1 MTDEERQKLCES
13 LRLAFS
19 PWPCRIA
26 ADEIERLVARVK
38 ELELALDKIEA
49 VCRHG
54 PHNPDDRWIMDG
66 YDELKRSCE
75 EKNKRLWTAL
85 PDGITEVKNETCSGQ
100 RGIYQEVQM
109 TDEERQKLC
118 AALRNTSDD
127 WLPERL
133 RTDVRDIAADE
144 IERLAKE
151 VKDAKELIIVLLNK
165 AKEYMD

>member
-1 MTDEERQKLCES
+1 MT
-13 LRLAFS
+13 
-19 PWPCRIA
+19 WVA
-26 ADEIERLVARVK
+26 A
-38 ELELALDKIEA
+38 
-49 VCRHG
+49 
-54 PHNPDDRWIMDG
+54 
-66 YDELKRSCE
+66 
-75 EKNKRLWTAL
+75 
-85 PDGITEVKNETCSGQ
+85 CSGQ
-100 RGIYQEVQM
+100 RGIYQELIM

>member
-1 MTDEERQKLCES
+1 
-13 LRLAFS
+13 
-19 PWPCRIA
+19 
-26 ADEIERLVARVK
+26 
-38 ELELALDKIEA
+38 
-49 VCRHG
+49 
-54 PHNPDDRWIMDG
+54 
-66 YDELKRSCE
+66 
-75 EKNKRLWTAL
+75 
-85 PDGITEVKNETCSGQ
+85 
-100 RGIYQEVQM
+100 M

>member
-1 MTDEERQKLCES
+1 MT
-13 LRLAFS
+13 
-19 PWPCRIA
+19 WIA
-26 ADEIERLVARVK
+26 A
-38 ELELALDKIEA
+38 
-49 VCRHG
+49 
-54 PHNPDDRWIMDG
+54 
-66 YDELKRSCE
+66 
-75 EKNKRLWTAL
+75 
-85 PDGITEVKNETCSGQ
+85 CSGQ

-151 VKDAKELIIVLLNK
+151 VKDAKELIIVLLRQRSIWI
-165 AKEYMD
+165 D